1 MRPPVAENHR
11 TPDLKA
17 DSSADGKLP
26 AVRSFITMNDEA
38 SSIRA
43 PDRRQLR
50 RLIQPGPGIRVIT
63 VRGDPGLGKTTLLA
77 GLAGEAA
84 RAGWR
89 VLRATGSTSEATLSL
104 AGLHQVLRP
113 LLGATG
119 DLPAPQ
125 RSALATAFG
134 LAETIPGPVDP
145 LQLYLAC
152 LTLLSQQAGQVPLLL
167 VVDDAQWIDQAT
179 LDVLA
184 CVGRPLGDDPIAIAF
199 GSRETVAVDLGPDS
213 RTLDLAPLNSDDA
226 NQLLDL
232 QPVPPAGGTRAAV
245 LEQAGGNPLALVELA
260 RAAAADPAAAAA
272 WRGQGLPLTER
283 LQRSFTASA
292 LALPEQARRAL
303 LLAAADDSREMNL
316 SYLSGPLGLPAD
328 AWEAAQAAGLIVIAD
343 GSVTFPH
350 PLISSAI
357 YQAASPADRA
367 AAHRAL
373 AAVLDHRPD
382 RQAWQLAA
390 AATGPDEI
398 LARRLRAVAEDA
410 FARDRVETA
419 AAAWQRAAELSADPR
434 SAADLLLQAVNVI
447 LWTGTVDRV
456 TSLAGRALELSDDLA
471 VTGLARAAL
480 GWALSLTFQF
490 DKTTALMCELATEF
504 AVVDDTIS
512 WKAISPAASAAYYSG
527 EDALYQRVLTAL
539 GTLSGGLRPWQVPA
553 GSETWKQIQ
562 ALWCASAIQP
572 LTDRAAKLRLIREL
586 ADGGVSGS
594 QITLAAAALVADDPR
609 HAVRLLDQADAIP
622 ALLNSGAALMVITWA
637 LLDTGQWDD
646 ALEYAGRART
656 LAAIYPEP
664 AVHGSVTTAL
674 AYIAACR
681 GHDAA
686 AVEDAMSV
694 LGMPGLTDRSGLTAR
709 AVHAMGMAALTAG
722 RPDEAFDWLRRLVA
736 DDGRASH
743 NREAMFGLIDLAE
756 AGRRTDRQ
764 AEAGQLTESAFAA
777 TEGELSPRLLQARA
791 LCRALL
797 AGASAEEHYRQALAV
812 ADGDHLP
819 FERARVQLSY
829 GQWLHRERRDKDA
842 RPYLNAAAQV
852 FRRLAATPWLEAA
865 TREQRAAGVRS
876 DATLPDALS
885 ELSPSERQ
893 IVLLAAEGLTN
904 PEIAARL
911 FVSPRT
917 VGSHLYR
924 SFTKLGVS
932 NRNQLAALVQPPRP

>member
-1 MRPPVAENHR
+1 
-11 TPDLKA
+11 
-17 DSSADGKLP
+17 
-26 AVRSFITMNDEA
+26 MNDEA
-38 SSIRA
+38 SSIRG

-63 VRGDPGLGKTTLLA
+63 LRGDPGLGKTTLLA
-77 GLAGEAA
+77 GLAREAA
-84 RAGWR
+84 QAGWR

-104 AGLHQVLRP
+104 AGLHQLLRP

-119 DLPAPQ
+119 DLSAPQ

-134 LAETIPGPVDP
+134 LAETIDGPVDP

-152 LTLLSQQAGQVPLLL
+152 LTLLSQQAGHAPLLL

-179 LDVLA
+179 IDVLA
-184 CVGRPLGDDPIAIAF
+184 FIARRLGDDPVAIAF
-199 GSRETVAVDLGPDS
+199 GSRETVAADLGPDS
-213 RTLDLAPLNSDDA
+213 RTLDLAPLDNDDA

-260 RAAAADPAAAAA
+260 RAAAADPAAAAG
-272 WRGQGLPLTER
+272 WPGQGLPLTER

-292 LALPEQARRAL
+292 LALPEQTRRAL

-316 SYLSGPLGLPAD
+316 SYLSGSLGLPGD
-328 AWEAAQAAGLIVIAD
+328 VWEPAQAAGLVVIAD

-373 AAVLDHRPD
+373 AAALDHRPD

-390 AATGPDEI
+390 ATTGPDEA
-398 LARRLRAVAEDA
+398 LAQRLRSIAEDA

-434 SAADLLLQAVNVI
+434 AAADLLLRSIDVV
-447 LWTGTVDRV
+447 LWTGRVDRV
-456 TSLAGRALELSDDLA
+456 TSLAARALELSDDRA
-471 VTGLARAAL
+471 VTGRARAAL

-490 DKTTALMCELATEF
+490 DKTNALMCDLATEF
-504 AVVDDTIS
+504 IAVDDFIA
-512 WKAISPAASAAYYSG
+512 WVAISPAATAAYYSG

-539 GTLSGGLRPWQVPA
+539 RTLNGGLRPWQAPA
-553 GSETWKQIQ
+553 GSPAWMQVQ
-562 ALWCASAIQP
+562 ALWGATAIQP

-586 ADGGVSGS
+586 ADGPVPGI
-594 QITLAAAALVADDPR
+594 QIALAAAALVADDPR
-609 HAVRLLDQADAIP
+609 RAVRLRDQADAVP
-622 ALLNSGAALMVITWA
+622 EVLNGGAALMVITWA

-664 AVHGSVTTAL
+664 AVHGSVTTAA

-694 LGMPGLTDRSGLTAR
+694 LGMPGLTGRSGLTAR
-709 AVHAMGMAALTAG
+709 AVHAMGMAALAAG

-743 NREAMFGLIDLAE
+743 NREAMFGLTDLAE

-764 AEAGQLTESAFAA
+764 AEARALTEGAFAA

-797 AGASAEEHYRQALAV
+797 AGASAEEHYLRALAV
-812 ADGDHLP
+812 ADGDHVP

-876 DATLPDALS
+876 DVAPADALS
-885 ELSPSERQ
+885 GLSPSERQ

-932 NRNQLAALVQPPRP
+932 NRSQLAALVRPSRR

>member
-1 MRPPVAENHR
+1 
-11 TPDLKA
+11 
-17 DSSADGKLP
+17 
-26 AVRSFITMNDEA
+26 
-38 SSIRA
+38 
-43 PDRRQLR
+43 
-50 RLIQPGPGIRVIT
+50 
-63 VRGDPGLGKTTLLA
+63 
-77 GLAGEAA
+77 
-84 RAGWR
+84 
-89 VLRATGSTSEATLSL
+89 
-104 AGLHQVLRP
+104 
-113 LLGATG
+113 
-119 DLPAPQ
+119 
-125 RSALATAFG
+125 
-134 LAETIPGPVDP
+134 
-145 LQLYLAC
+145 
-152 LTLLSQQAGQVPLLL
+152 
-167 VVDDAQWIDQAT
+167 
-179 LDVLA
+179 
-184 CVGRPLGDDPIAIAF
+184 
-199 GSRETVAVDLGPDS
+199 
-213 RTLDLAPLNSDDA
+213 
-226 NQLLDL
+226 
-232 QPVPPAGGTRAAV
+232 
-245 LEQAGGNPLALVELA
+245 
-260 RAAAADPAAAAA
+260 
-272 WRGQGLPLTER
+272 
-283 LQRSFTASA
+283 
-292 LALPEQARRAL
+292 
-303 LLAAADDSREMNL
+303 
-316 SYLSGPLGLPAD
+316 
-328 AWEAAQAAGLIVIAD
+328 
-343 GSVTFPH
+343 
-350 PLISSAI
+350 
-357 YQAASPADRA
+357 
-367 AAHRAL
+367 
-373 AAVLDHRPD
+373 VLDHRPD

-722 RPDEAFDWLRRLVA
+722 RPDEAFDWLLRLVA